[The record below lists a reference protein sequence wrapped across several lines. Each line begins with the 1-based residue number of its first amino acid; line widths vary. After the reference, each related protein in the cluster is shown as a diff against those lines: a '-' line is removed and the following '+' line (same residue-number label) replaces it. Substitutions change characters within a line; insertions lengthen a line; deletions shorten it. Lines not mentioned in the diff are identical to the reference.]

1 MYAIDMAISFR
12 HSEATIS
19 SLLELNF
26 DEIDYNMVFHLVS
39 HICTHLGVSLIS
51 FQRGLNWTQNEV
63 FQVLSESIRET
74 FLIFLL
80 ELTKIDF
87 ILTSCF
93 WARKGLCGCVWCVC
107 VGVHARACVRV
118 FVKYKHNKQHNC

>member
-26 DEIDYNMVFHLVS
+26 DEIDYSMVFHLVS

-63 FQVLSESIRET
+63 SRFYQNQYVKR
-74 FLIFLL
+74 FLFFCL
-80 ELTKIDF
+80 
-87 ILTSCF
+87 
-93 WARKGLCGCVWCVC
+93 
-107 VGVHARACVRV
+107 
-118 FVKYKHNKQHNC
+118 N